1 MSNHFCVG
9 NSVELAMF
17 STIVVENILSNIVFM
32 IRVNIVVVDLIN
44 TCLSIEKVLEDEG
57 FFHQLYVIS
66 NGVVANKAV
75 NCIIKIEN
83 FLHSFI
89 VSKKAETI

>member
-1 MSNHFCVG
+1 MG

-17 STIVVENILSNIVFM
+17 SMIVVENILSSIVFM
-32 IRVNIVVVDLIN
+32 IQVNIVAVDPTNI
-44 TCLSIEKVLEDEG
+44 CLSIEKVLEDEG
-57 FFHQLYVIS
+57 FFHRLYVIL
-66 NGVVANKAV
+66 NGVVANRAV
-75 NCIIKIEN
+75 NRTIKIEN